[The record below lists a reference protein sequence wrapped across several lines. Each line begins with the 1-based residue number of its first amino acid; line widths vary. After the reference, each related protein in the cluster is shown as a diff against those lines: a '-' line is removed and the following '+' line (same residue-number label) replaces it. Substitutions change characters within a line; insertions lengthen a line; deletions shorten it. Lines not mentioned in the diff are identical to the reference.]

1 MKILYISKST
11 ASIFCGSGVQIV
23 AEINMW
29 SKNGHQVD
37 FISKNPI
44 KKDISCLGKV
54 ISPDYHLNYDEI
66 IEKAIEEDSKNNYDI
81 IICRGFD
88 LNLELFNKNEKIF
101 KEKCFSYILEKP
113 DHYVEILELYKNAK
127 FIKCQSDLHKEK
139 ILKLDSS
146 LENKIIVQYPLVE
159 NISLEKNGFEYDII
173 YFGKVAK
180 YWGNVE
186 YLEFLNQNNN
196 LRGCIV
202 ASQYL
207 KDLGKGI
214 LKFKKLIRCPNIT
227 SFPEMSRSE
236 VFRILNKSKFSFCL
250 RDKEIDNDD
259 NFHVSS
265 KLLDSIQL
273 NIPVI
278 TRRCKINEQILGKD
292 YVFCDDYSNILETME
307 KINNIENVYA
317 NSNISRSN
325 PDVAYKLI
333 MDKINV

>member
-11 ASIFCGSGVQIV
+11 ANIFCGSGVQIV
-23 AEINMW
+23 SEINMW

-44 KKDISCLGKV
+44 KKSINCLGRV
-54 ISPDYHLNYDEI
+54 ISPDYHLNYNEV
-66 IEKAIEEDSKNNYDI
+66 IERTIEEDSKNNYDL

-88 LNLELFNKNEKIF
+88 LNLELFNKNKKIF

-113 DHYVEILELYKNAK
+113 NYYEEIIDLYKNAK
-127 FIKCQSDLHKEK
+127 FIKCQSDLHKDK
-139 ILKLDSS
+139 ILELDSN

-159 NISLEKNGFEYDII
+159 NISLEKNNFEYDII

-180 YWGNVE
+180 HWGNVE
-186 YLEFLNQNNN
+186 YLEFLSKNID
-196 LRGCIV
+196 LKGCIV

-207 KDLGKGI
+207 KDLGKEI
-214 LKFKKLIRCPNIT
+214 LKFKRLIKGANIT
-227 SFPEMSRSE
+227 SFPEMSRLE
-236 VFRILNKSKFSFCL
+236 VFEILNKSRFSFCL

-273 NIPVI
+273 NVPVI
-278 TRRCKINEQILGKD
+278 TRRCKIHEQILGKD
-292 YVFCDDYSNILETME
+292 YVFCDDYSNILEVME
-307 KINNIENVYA
+307 KINNIKNVYSA
-317 NSNISRSN
+317 SDISRSN
-325 PDVAYKLI
+325 PDIAYKLI
-333 MDKINV
+333 MEKINV